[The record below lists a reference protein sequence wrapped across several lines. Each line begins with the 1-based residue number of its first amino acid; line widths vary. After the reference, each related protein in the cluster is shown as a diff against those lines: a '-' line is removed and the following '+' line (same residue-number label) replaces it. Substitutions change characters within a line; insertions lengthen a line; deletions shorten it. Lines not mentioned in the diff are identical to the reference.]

1 MLLLGFL
8 GWTVPISS
16 NNTIPYLNYLC
27 KLGTE
32 HAQVLSCSSINTLTN
47 VFYVLVGTGLA
58 LTIFSAFWK
67 GKKPLQNNATNQN
80 NTTNK
85 NE

>member
-1 MLLLGFL
+1 LLLVGFL
-8 GWTVPISS
+8 GWTVPVSS
-16 NNTIPYLNYLC
+16 NYTISYLNYLC

-32 HAQVLSCSSINTLTN
+32 HSQVLSCSSINILTN

-58 LTIFSAFWK
+58 LTIMAAFWK
-67 GKKPLQNNATNQN
+67 RKKPLQN

>member
-1 MLLLGFL
+1 
-8 GWTVPISS
+8 
-16 NNTIPYLNYLC
+16 
-27 KLGTE
+27 LGTE
-32 HAQVLSCSSINTLTN
+32 HEQVLSCSSINILTN

-58 LTIFSAFWK
+58 LTIMAAFWK
-67 GKKPLQNNATNQN
+67 RKKPLQN